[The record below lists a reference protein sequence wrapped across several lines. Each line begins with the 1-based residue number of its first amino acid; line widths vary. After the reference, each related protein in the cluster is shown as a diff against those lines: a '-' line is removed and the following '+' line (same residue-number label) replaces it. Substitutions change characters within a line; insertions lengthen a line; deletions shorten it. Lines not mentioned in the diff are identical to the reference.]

1 MSSILKRTSMKPL
14 PFLAVDIPVT
24 FKDHPGV
31 QSAVPYT
38 DIALCNLNCFQC
50 HNRHAYSGKA
60 KKFTDEE
67 LKEKLTMLKLL
78 GVELIIVS
86 GGEPTLE
93 ENLEEGLRLIKEVG
107 FPVRVDTN
115 GTNPEVVERLI
126 EKKLVDGFAVDV
138 KIPLK
143 DEYTPSELQRFKRV
157 LFSDE
162 GVPDKAVYEYAN
174 KLRITINTIK
184 KYSLPF
190 TLFRTVNYP
199 LLTEEDRQTISEE
212 LKSLPHQFNPFYP
225 VEEMDE

>member
-1 MSSILKRTSMKPL
+1 MALS
-14 PFLAVDIPVT
+14 PFLKLDIPVT
-24 FKDHPGV
+24 FNDHPGV
-31 QSAVPYT
+31 QSAVLYT
-38 DIALCNLNCFQC
+38 DINLCNLNCFQC

-60 KKFTDEE
+60 EKFTEEE

-93 ENLEEGLRLIKEVG
+93 ENLEEGLKLIKELG

-126 EKKLVDGFAVDV
+126 ESNLVDGFAVDV

-143 DEYTPSELQRFKRV
+143 SEYTPEELQRFKRV

-162 GVPDKAVYEYAN
+162 EAPDKVVYSYAE
-174 KLRITINTIK
+174 KVRLTIDILRS
-184 KYSLPF
+184 YPLPYN
-190 TLFRTVNYP
+190 LFRTVNYP
-199 LLTEEDRQTISEE
+199 LLTEEDRQTIREE

-225 VEEMDE
+225 VEEIDE